1 MTTNTDPT
9 THHTTP
15 TRSRVLHVR
24 TDEGR
29 RIDVLGSSMCVKAT
43 GHETDGRFDVVEI
56 ESGSGGDTVPHRHPW
71 SELYVVLDGTMDVQ
85 IGRRVFAAGPGDL
98 LHIPA
103 RALHGFTVT
112 SERARF
118 LHISAG
124 CEAVEVFDE
133 YHALV
138 PGTPTIEDVPAILEV
153 NDRHG
158 IEVVL
163 PTGV

>member
-1 MTTNTDPT
+1 MS
-9 THHTTP
+9 
-15 TRSRVLHVR
+15 SRVMHVR
-24 TDEGR
+24 ADEGR
-29 RIDVLGSSMCVKAT
+29 RMEVLGSDMCVKAT
-43 GHETDGRFDVVEI
+43 GRDTDGRFDVVEVV
-56 ESGSGGDTVPHRHPW
+56 SGPGGDIVPHRHPW

-85 IGRRVFAAGPGDL
+85 IGRRTFTAGPGDL

-103 RALHGFTVT
+103 RALHGFHIT
-112 SERARF
+112 SEHARF

-124 CEAVEVFDE
+124 TEAVEVFDE
-133 YHALV
+133 YHAV
-138 PGTPTIEDVPAILEV
+138 SPGAPALDDLDAITAILDV